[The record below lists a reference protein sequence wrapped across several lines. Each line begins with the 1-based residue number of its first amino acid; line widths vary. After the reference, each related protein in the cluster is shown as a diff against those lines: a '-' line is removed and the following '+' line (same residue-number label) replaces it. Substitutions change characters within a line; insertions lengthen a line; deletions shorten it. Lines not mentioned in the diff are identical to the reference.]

1 MTNADALI
9 QSQTENNAIGES
21 ARRPGRTIAVMP
33 ASNAASTLEATLRD
47 VPDGAVDEIILVDD
61 CSSDDTVENAA
72 GLADRIE
79 ISAPGRSIQMNRGA
93 ELAQGDLLL
102 FLHIDTSLPAQADQ
116 LIAAAMN
123 PVAHKQRRQW
133 GWFDIRLSN
142 PSLAYRIIAAAM
154 NLRARCTA
162 VCTGDQA
169 LFVTAELFHRLGGFP
184 AIPLMEDI
192 AMSKLLR
199 RAAKPAP
206 IKTAALTSNRRWQQH
221 GLVKTVLLMW
231 WLRLRYFLGASPEV
245 LVKQYY
251 PRR

>member
-1 MTNADALI
+1 LKISFILPVLNEASLI
-9 QSQTENNAIGES
+9 RSQ
-21 ARRPGRTIAVMP
+21 
-33 ASNAASTLEATLRD
+33 LRGLQAYRAEGHEI
-47 VPDGAVDEIILVDD
+47 VLIDGG
-61 CSSDDTVENAA
+61 SSDDTIENAA

-79 ISAPGRSIQMNRGA
+79 ISAPGRSTQMNQGA

-231 WLRLRYFLGASPEV
+231 WLRLRYFLGVSPQV

-251 PRR
+251 QRR

>member
-1 MTNADALI
+1 MKISFIVPVLNEASLI
-9 QSQTENNAIGES
+9 RAQ
-21 ARRPGRTIAVMP
+21 
-33 ASNAASTLEATLRD
+33 LRGLQAYRAEGHEI
-47 VPDGAVDEIILVDD
+47 VLIDGG
-61 CSSDDTVENAA
+61 SSDDSIENAA

-79 ISAPGRSIQMNRGA
+79 ISAPGRSTQMNRGA
-93 ELAQGDLLL
+93 ELARGDVLL
-102 FLHIDTSLPAQADQ
+102 FLHIDTSLPAQVDQ
-116 LIAAAMN
+116 LIAAAMH
-123 PVAHKQRRQW
+123 PGAHKQRQW
-133 GWFDIRLSN
+133 GWFDIRLSH
-142 PSLAYRIIAAAM
+142 PALAYRIIAAAM

-199 RAAKPAP
+199 REARPAP
-206 IKTAALTSNRRWQQH
+206 IKTAALASSRRWQQH

-231 WLRLRYFLGASPEV
+231 WLRLQYFLGVSPRL
-245 LVKQYY
+245 LVKRYY